1 MSDNFCNSV
10 WVLFVFSV
18 EVLRFWA
25 WRAWELLIWARQ
37 SLLSLLMIR
46 CALQIKQTAIL
57 CNPHKCNIIKG
68 HCMLVPS
75 QCQRICKKEKGKQ
88 SKWMQIDLAVIMP
101 LPVLAADIRPQN
113 CLLEVSSTPF
123 SVWRNQ
129 QEKCL
134 ILPLFGSPEPD
145 NSGGG
150 GEGGGDK

>member
-1 MSDNFCNSV
+1 
-10 WVLFVFSV
+10 
-18 EVLRFWA
+18 
-25 WRAWELLIWARQ
+25 
-37 SLLSLLMIR
+37 
-46 CALQIKQTAIL
+46 
-57 CNPHKCNIIKG
+57 
-68 HCMLVPS
+68 MLVPP

-88 SKWMQIDLAVIMP
+88 SKWMQIDLAVLMP

-150 GEGGGDK
+150 GGGGNK